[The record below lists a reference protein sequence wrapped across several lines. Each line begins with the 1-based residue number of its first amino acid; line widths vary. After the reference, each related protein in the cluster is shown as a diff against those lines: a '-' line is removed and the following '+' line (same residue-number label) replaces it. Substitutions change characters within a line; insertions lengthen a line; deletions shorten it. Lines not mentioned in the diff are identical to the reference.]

1 MFLFKKL
8 IHFLLIEAYHSLI
21 LKQRPVLGFLPCP
34 NLYQVN
40 SLFANLFDKRP
51 TIHLNVALIEDVAG
65 YALRSAV
72 IFTESG

>member
-1 MFLFKKL
+1 MLLFKKL
-8 IHFLLIEAYHSLI
+8 VYLFLIEIYHCLI
-21 LKQRPVLGFLPCP
+21 LEQRPVLGFPLCP

-51 TIHLNVALIEDVAG
+51 TIHLNVALIEDIAG

-72 IFTESG
+72 VFAESG